1 MAFDSFDV
9 GTLDVFS
16 SLLGSSLDLPKGFWK
31 PGTGSIY
38 NAYLGKTSI
47 LGFGQGSVCIG
58 MNPDSPF
65 ALWGAPGNINLHNA
79 SVTRYIGDH
88 NIAGRASVTGVEFRT
103 SVVNAQI
110 MGATASVIGK
120 SVDIVGKTAN
130 LVGASVNIGAPVITI
145 GGRNW
150 LASTAYWDSKKSFD
164 IPHPSKEN
172 HRLRYICLEG
182 PGADVYVRG
191 KSTSEVIELPEYWS
205 ELVDEESITV
215 NLTPIKCFQQLY
227 VQRIENNK
235 IYVGGGVP
243 INGEYHYNYHYTVY
257 GERKDVTKNI
267 SEYEGM
273 TPDDY
278 PGDNREYVIN
288 GGAR

>member
-16 SLLGSSLDLPKGFWK
+16 TLLGSSLDLPKGFWK

-47 LGFGQGSVCIG
+47 LGFGQGSVCVG

-65 ALWGAPGNINLHNA
+65 ALWGAPGNINLHNP

-103 SVVNAQI
+103 SVVNAQM

-120 SVDIVGKTAN
+120 SVDIVGKTTNIAGAN
-130 LVGASVNIGAPVITI
+130 VNIGAPNITI

-235 IYVGGGVP
+235 IYVGGSS
-243 INGEYHYNYHYTVY
+243 EYHYHYTVY

-273 TPDDY
+273 TPNDY

-288 GGAR
+288 GGVR

>member
-47 LGFGQGSVCIG
+47 LGFGQGSVCVG

-103 SVVNAQI
+103 SVVNAQM

-120 SVDIVGKTAN
+120 SVDIVGKTTNIAGAN
-130 LVGASVNIGAPVITI
+130 VNIGAPNITI

-182 PGADVYVRG
+182 PDADVYVRG

-235 IYVGGGVP
+235 IYVGGSS
-243 INGEYHYNYHYTVY
+243 EYHYHYTVY

-273 TPDDY
+273 TPNDY

-288 GGAR
+288 GGVR

>member
-16 SLLGSSLDLPKGFWK
+16 SLLGSSIDLPKGFWK

-38 NAYLGKTSI
+38 NAYLGKTSV

-79 SVTRYIGDH
+79 CVTRYIGDH

-110 MGATASVIGK
+110 MGATASVLGK
-120 SVDIVGKTAN
+120 SVDIVGKTTN
-130 LVGASVNIGAPVITI
+130 VVGASVNIAAPNITI

-150 LASTAYWDSKKSFD
+150 LASTAYWDTKKSFD

-235 IYVGGGVP
+235 IYIGGGMP
-243 INGEYHYNYHYTVY
+243 INGEYHYHYHYTVY

-273 TPDDY
+273 TPNDY